1 MIKVIILPLAK
12 ADAFANRVK
21 GVTPPLQGLGQR
33 PKKEEA
39 KANG

>member
-21 GVTPPLQGLGQR
+21 GVTPLQGLGQR